1 MKRYF
6 FFALLFPPAFMNLTL
21 VAARPANLAFYLIA
35 GYVAATVPAMLI
47 ALLDEALARRRPA
60 VRASW
65 CGLAGGLGSLATFW
79 LPGFSTGAVPSL
91 WQSLEITAFGS
102 IAAFLCVVAFCK
114 MSRLRVPVRPE
125 APAETAAAA

>member
-6 FFALLFPPAFMNLTL
+6 FFALFFPPAFMNLTL
-21 VAARPANLAFYLIA
+21 VAARPENLAFYLIA

-47 ALLDEALARRRPA
+47 ALLDEALERRKPA
-60 VRASW
+60 DRASW
-65 CGLAGGLGSLATFW
+65 CGLAGGLSTLATFW
-79 LPGFSTGAVPSL
+79 LPGFSTGAVPGL

-114 MSRLRVPVRPE
+114 MSQVRVP
-125 APAETAAAA
+125 APSQSATASVPTA